1 MTKPKTVKDGFTGSG
16 LTPEEVSLGRI
27 RYSEYLKNY
36 PQLNKLS
43 NKQLLEELVWL
54 ECLQER
60 FKKNVGIVSQAS
72 IGPDGKTTI
81 SAIPKHLNESI
92 TEGLNQIMGLKTKL
106 GLFEDQKQLDAFRDI
121 DDLKAKAAEYRKQ
134 NPLSFKCTC
143 PYCAKIF
150 FLKRRTDKFEEFKSP
165 FYADDKILKNDAL
178 HKLWKLGKI
187 TAEDAAAVL
196 GVSSDYLAWLDE
208 HVYMNGKPKET

>member
-1 MTKPKTVKDGFTGSG
+1 MTKPKSTKEGFTGSG

-60 FKKNVGIVSQAS
+60 FKKNVGIVSMPTTA
-72 IGPDGKTTI
+72 PDGKMAI
-81 SAIPKHLNESI
+81 AAIPRHLNESI
-92 TEGLNQIMGLKTKL
+92 TEGLNQIMALKTKL

-121 DDLKAKAAEYRKQ
+121 DDLKHKAAEYRKQ

-143 PYCAKIF
+143 PYCSKIF
-150 FLKRRTDKFEEFKSP
+150 FLKRRTTNFEEFKSP
-165 FYADDKILKNDAL
+165 FYAEDKILKNDYL
-178 HKLWKLGKI
+178 HKLQKEGKI
-187 TAEDAAAVL
+187 TIHDEAQVL
-196 GVSSDYLAWLDE
+196 GVSDDYPEWLDE